1 MGQHSAKVYH
11 EKPNDDST
19 PARQLYSKGAHTKR
33 QFSSGVATD
42 IGGRPYQEDRYIVID
57 NLQSYSPHVTVPSAL
72 YIVLDGHGGFQCAEF
87 VKTNFVDIFCQTE
100 EFQSCDYAA
109 ALRVTFKKLEKTWV
123 EYAVLSKME
132 GWSSGTCVLASFVVQ
147 SGMYV
152 AWVGDCRM
160 AGYNDHD
167 QKHVQHVT
175 TDHKPGSPKELSR
188 ILKVGGS
195 VKHVHVHGGCF
206 RSVKGPDRVFPG
218 GLAVARSI
226 GTIRCKDARL
236 GAVKGAVIS
245 DAEVYYFTPSSSSNW
260 FVMASDGLWDYYP
273 KSQQLSKIICNKK
286 DSVVEASDMAKYI
299 MGTIRTS
306 RRLNRAPDN
315 CTILVIKMRI
325 EDDDRIDRH

>member
-19 PARQLYSKGAHTKR
+19 QARQLYSKGAHTKR

-236 GAVKGAVIS
+236 GAVKGAVH
-245 DAEVYYFTPSSSSNW
+245 SSSL
-260 FVMASDGLWDYYP
+260 FDLVDRVP
-273 KSQQLSKIICNKK
+273 
-286 DSVVEASDMAKYI
+286 VVEFVVYGI
-299 MGTIRTS
+299 VERVVWVGTRVVHPTGFALGWVGIGWHPTEVLHWVGIRVDTQYPS
-306 RRLNRAPDN
+306 
-315 CTILVIKMRI
+315 
-325 EDDDRIDRH
+325 